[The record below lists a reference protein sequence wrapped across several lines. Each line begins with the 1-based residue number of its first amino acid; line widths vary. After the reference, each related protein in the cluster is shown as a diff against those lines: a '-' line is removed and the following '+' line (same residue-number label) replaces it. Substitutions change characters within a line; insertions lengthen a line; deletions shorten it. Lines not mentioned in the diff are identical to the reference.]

1 MLNDFHYNLLDVA
14 NKNNLLEIVKP
25 PGIHN
30 NDLGGKST
38 NNKNSI

>member
-14 NKNNLLEIVKP
+14 NNNNLLD
-25 PGIHN
+25 H
-30 NDLGGKST
+30 GGKSK

>member
-14 NKNNLLEIVKP
+14 NKNNLLEIVKA
-25 PGIHN
+25 PGIH